1 MKRLSIAKHNW
12 LILKQCFWWHF
23 ILRKRLPLTIIQF
36 LGNIVL
42 KLLRVLFFLSL
53 IGVILLFPFPLEIV
67 QSLQVLL
74 CQLAFVVLIGLM
86 SLDLSKQRILGGL
99 GELVLLGDGVFG
111 AEVVPALPGSSLGP
125 DLELVELLV
134 EALLLGELWVFD
146 AASLAKNGLGDVL
159 SVGDRLIN
167 FGSRGLHEASLGGS
181 DRFRSVLLA
190 AADVRT

>member
-1 MKRLSIAKHNW
+1 M
-12 LILKQCFWWHF
+12 
-23 ILRKRLPLTIIQF
+23 TIIQF

-111 AEVVPALPGSSLGP
+111 AEVVPALPGGSLGP

-134 EALLLGELWVFD
+134 EALLFSELWVLE
-146 AASLAKNGLGDVL
+146 AAPLAKNGLGNVL
-159 SVGDRLIN
+159 PVGDRLIN
-167 FGSRGLHEASLGGS
+167 LGS
-181 DRFRSVLLA
+181 
-190 AADVRT
+190 

>member
-1 MKRLSIAKHNW
+1 
-12 LILKQCFWWHF
+12 
-23 ILRKRLPLTIIQF
+23 
-36 LGNIVL
+36 
-42 KLLRVLFFLSL
+42 
-53 IGVILLFPFPLEIV
+53 
-67 QSLQVLL
+67 
-74 CQLAFVVLIGLM
+74 
-86 SLDLSKQRILGGL
+86 
-99 GELVLLGDGVFG
+99 VFG

-190 AADVRT
+190 AAYVRT